1 MNVFFIFIILFSLLI
16 IILFFSSPKFSPIP
30 YFPSNKKDL
39 PLIIKALNLKNNQVV
54 SDLGAGDGIV
64 IFEAAKLA
72 FEKKLNTKFFAIEIN
87 PILILI
93 MWLRWLFHPN
103 KKNIKIVCDDIFK
116 IDFTSYKLQ
125 VTSYTFY
132 LYTSPWYLEKI
143 IKNLKLKIKNFT
155 LVSYF
160 YPVPK
165 MKAKKIFEGRN
176 KVFVYSINYS

>member
-16 IILFFSSPKFSPIP
+16 IILFFSSPKLSPIP

-54 SDLGAGDGIV
+54 FDLGAGDGIV
-64 IFEAAKLA
+64 IFEAAKKA
-72 FEKKLNTKFFAIEIN
+72 FEKKLNTKFFAVEIN

-125 VTSYTFY
+125 ATSYKFY
-132 LYTSPWYLEKI
+132 LYLSPWYLEKI
-143 IKNLKLKIKNFT
+143 IKNLRLKIKNFT

-165 MKAKKIFEGRN
+165 MQVKKIFQGKN
-176 KVFVYSINYS
+176 KVFTY

>member
-16 IILFFSSPKFSPIP
+16 IILFFSSPKLSPIP

-39 PLIIKALNLKNNQVV
+39 SLIIKALNLKNNQVV
-54 SDLGAGDGIV
+54 FDLGAGDGIV
-64 IFEAAKLA
+64 IFEAAKKA
-72 FEKKLNTKFFAIEIN
+72 FEEKLNTKFFAIEIN

-132 LYTSPWYLEKI
+132 LYLSPWYLEKI

-165 MKAKKIFEGRN
+165 MPAKKIFQGKN
-176 KVFVYSINYS
+176 KVFTY

>member
-16 IILFFSSPKFSPIP
+16 IILFFSSPKLSPIP

-39 PLIIKALNLKNNQVV
+39 SLIIKALNLKNNQVV
-54 SDLGAGDGIV
+54 FDLGAGDGIV

-132 LYTSPWYLEKI
+132 LYISPWYLEKI

-165 MKAKKIFEGRN
+165 MKAKKIFEGKN
-176 KVFVYSINYS
+176 KVFVHSINYS